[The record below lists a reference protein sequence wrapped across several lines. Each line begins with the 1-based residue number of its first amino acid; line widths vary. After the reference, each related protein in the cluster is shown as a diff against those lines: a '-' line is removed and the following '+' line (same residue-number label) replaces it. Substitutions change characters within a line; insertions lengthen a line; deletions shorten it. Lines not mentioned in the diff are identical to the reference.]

1 MANAN
6 ETEQKPAE
14 EQPNDGAQQSG
25 AQRKDDGKQQPPPPP
40 FAAHY
45 AELKYRKFQVH
56 FTDGRAVPV
65 TGEDAYAIAKAINED
80 QVAYEI
86 LELDGNRTPKDG
98 AILYLKH
105 VTSIE
110 LLEGR

>member
-65 TGEDAYAIAKAINED
+65 TGEDAYAIA
-80 QVAYEI
+80 YEI

-110 LLEGR
+110 LLETR